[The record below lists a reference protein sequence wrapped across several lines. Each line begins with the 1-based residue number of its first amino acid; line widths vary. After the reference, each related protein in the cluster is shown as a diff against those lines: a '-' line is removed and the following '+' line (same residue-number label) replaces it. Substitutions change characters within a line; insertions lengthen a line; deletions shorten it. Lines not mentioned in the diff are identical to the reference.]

1 MPIPTLI
8 KDILMKLEHTLLQRR
23 DNYAPPYENFR
34 RIAERMT
41 LRLEHKLLPG
51 ARINIIEAGL
61 IADDIKD
68 GRIGHDL
75 LLLRDDEGHVCHVD
89 NFHDKAG
96 YAIIAEELLEL
107 IKAGYIDI
115 YGNAMNGRERIRAR
129 VRRWREAIR
138 EWLKG
143 WWNHGWA

>member
-1 MPIPTLI
+1 MAMPTLI

-34 RIAERMT
+34 RIADRMT

-75 LLLRDDEGHVCHVD
+75 LLLRDDEGHACHID

-107 IKAGYIDI
+107 IKAGRIDI
-115 YGNAMNGRERIRAR
+115 YGHAMNGRETK
-129 VRRWREAIR
+129 EAKP
-138 EWLKG
+138 EY
-143 WWNHGWA
+143 WWGG